1 MRAFLFLW
9 EKTVVPLGNQL
20 ERTVLSILSTG
31 NVSGKK
37 EYLQRYS
44 SFLGFA
50 GIIGISLYYLR
61 RHTSTMLFD
70 EMRVLFCFLF
80 FLEKLYCSIWLKIL
94 TGFFHAKVKRSLLN
108 GTYSSR
114 SSLFVENLYCSI

>member
-70 EMRVLFCFLF
+70 EMRVLFCFVLFCCVLFLFLF
-80 FLEKLYCSIWLKIL
+80 FFLGKIVL
-94 TGFFHAKVKRSLLN
+94 FHLAENSHRFFP
-108 GTYSSR
+108 
-114 SSLFVENLYCSI
+114 C